1 MAHAVAAGP
10 GPGLVDVAA
19 PQPRDGESPRA
30 LLEHDVFLS
39 RRVNGRKPT
48 PSSLPTAVLET
59 GESYAQLRP
68 VFSFSNL
75 SPCLSLQLCP
85 VKKSPKAGSATNVR
99 RRATRVAAP
108 ALARWSLSMAPMPP
122 WPCMRVSDRPDA
134 WMMAFDCRV
143 PSVLAEAETPRDRG
157 SSLLQSRRRVYVRA
171 SNKVRAT
178 TECLGRWLTQSHAA
192 GLHKR
197 GASSQHDADARDGGR
212 GKNSGSRCSNSASL
226 LIFSVEYV
234 CCGI

>member
-1 MAHAVAAGP
+1 MTVT
-10 GPGLVDVAA
+10 GPGLVAA
-19 PQPRDGESPRA
+19 PVPPCWSTA
-30 LLEHDVFLS
+30 SCHHM
-39 RRVNGRKPT
+39 NGRKPT

-122 WPCMRVSDRPDA
+122 CMRVSDRPDA
-134 WMMAFDCRV
+134 WKMAFDCRV